1 MNNCDL
7 LEISTELGYYLLL
20 NGAEIYRV
28 EESIVRILDA
38 YGMKNGEVFAIP
50 SCLIT
55 TVCDADGHS
64 HTRMRRL
71 PTRFI
76 NLDKVSQLNDL
87 CRRLCNEKP
96 EFDTARELICKI
108 VKSPVYKPLVIL
120 AACMGASFAFTL
132 FFKGNFFDALAGM
145 ICGGVMKIAQMGME
159 KFGTNSFFQNVISS
173 MILTCIAAVSVSIGM
188 ATNMDSI
195 IIGTLMNLV
204 PGVATTNSIRDIIA
218 GDLVAGL
225 TRMTE
230 AVMVAIAIALGT
242 GVALFFVK

>member
-1 MNNCDL
+1 MNNSDV

-28 EESIVRILDA
+28 EESIDHILGA
-38 YGMKNGEVFAIP
+38 YGMKGGEIFAIP
-50 SCLIT
+50 SCIIT
-55 TVCDADGHS
+55 TICDESGQS

-71 PTRFI
+71 PTRST
-76 NLDKVSQLNDL
+76 NLDKVSELNAL

-96 EFDTARELICKI
+96 DFTIARELLDKI
-108 VKSPVYKPLVIL
+108 IYKPCYKPWVTL

-145 ICGGVMKIAQMGME
+145 ICGGVMKLSQMGME
-159 KFGTNSFFQNVISS
+159 KFGTNSFFQNIICS
-173 MILTCIAAVSVSIGM
+173 MILTCIASVSVSIGM
-188 ATNMDSI
+188 ATNMDRI

-204 PGVATTNSIRDIIA
+204 PGVITTNSIRDIIA
-218 GDLVAGL
+218 GDMVAGL

-230 AVMVAIAIALGT
+230 AIMIAIAIALGT